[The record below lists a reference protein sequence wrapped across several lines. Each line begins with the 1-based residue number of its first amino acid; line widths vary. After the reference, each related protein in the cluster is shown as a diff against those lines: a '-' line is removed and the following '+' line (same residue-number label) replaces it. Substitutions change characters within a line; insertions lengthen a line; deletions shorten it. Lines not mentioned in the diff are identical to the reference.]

1 MRSRVDYIST
11 AHLIPRQGA
20 KIARKPSWIRVKAP
34 TSDGYRKTRE
44 LVRALDLRTV
54 CEEAACP
61 NIGECWSQGHATM
74 MVLGSVC
81 TRKCAFCNVATGRP
95 QPVDSGEPYRLADAV
110 AELGLRHVVITSVD
124 RDDLDDGGAGHF
136 ASCIKAL
143 RRNCPEVTIEVLT
156 PDFQRKPGAIEA
168 IADAG
173 PDVFNHNLETV
184 PRLYRT
190 VRRAADY
197 GHSLQILRRMRDLNS
212 EVFTKSGLM
221 VGLGETNQEILD
233 VMDDMRTHDV
243 DFLTI
248 GQYLQPTL
256 GHHPVD
262 RFVPPEEFAVLA
274 SEARAKGFLVVS
286 ASPLT
291 RSSYHADQDFRKL
304 QEARRAARRK
314 RTGGIAFASASTSHG
329 AASRVDTIN
338 AAAR

>member
-1 MRSRVDYIST
+1 MRVLQRGDRAPPARGIQVSRIDLLMPWRNSDSDMSSS
-11 AHLIPRQGA
+11 PRLTGTTSMMA
-20 KIARKPSWIRVKAP
+20 ELDILLPASRPCAGTARK
-34 TSDGYRKTRE
+34 
-44 LVRALDLRTV
+44 
-54 CEEAACP
+54 
-61 NIGECWSQGHATM
+61 
-74 MVLGSVC
+74 
-81 TRKCAFCNVATGRP
+81 
-95 QPVDSGEPYRLADAV
+95 
-110 AELGLRHVVITSVD
+110 
-124 RDDLDDGGAGHF
+124 
-136 ASCIKAL
+136 
-143 RRNCPEVTIEVLT
+143 VTIEVLT

-262 RFVPPEEFAVLA
+262 RFVPPEEFPVLA